1 MAHLSFS
8 GLFASGAE
16 KMMTKLGVLMSLYA
30 SKKYHLHKARKFLS
44 DEQRAQ
50 EETEVNNNDVI
61 VSTDIETADLDTRGN
76 TQASGED
83 KQDIVIHS
91 DENVYTQN
99 SDLNSEENLNH
110 SDGDSQCIDMDV
122 DNTINAQDSDMS
134 INEELGDVE
143 NKEAVVNTVVKSSQ
157 NFVESFD
164 NTGVNSEKNNYT
176 TLPAKEFIAEA
187 GKTATKSS
195 QNEGANIAKGQCR
208 KPVVVLTRLKIPD
221 KDCIS
226 VMNEIYRDVS
236 VLGNERLVSRQ
247 KLQSV
252 SSCMT
257 KDNNIILESNNELPK
272 TIDSEPLTRVRKS
285 EQSKSPVRVASK
297 SPVRITRKSSVSSN
311 MTKDNTLESNDELPN
326 AIDIEPLARGRKSK
340 LDKSPVRVASK
351 SPVRITCISSVS
363 SNMTKDNTLESND
376 ELPNA
381 IDIEPLA
388 RGRKSKLD
396 KSPVR
401 IASKSPAT
409 ITCRSPNS
417 SRMTKDNI
425 SESNDELP
433 NATDSEPRAR
443 GRKSKECK
451 SPVRIGSESS
461 VRRASKSPVRIA
473 SKLSVS
479 SQIAK
484 DNALESNDKLPNAIC
499 CEPLARGTKSK
510 ECKSP
515 KRMAS
520 KSPVNIA
527 SKSPK
532 PMKSPVRK
540 AAPVRKASN
549 SPSRKASKSA
559 VGKESKSP
567 KKIKSPVSK
576 AIKSPASKAF
586 NSSVTNSSPSRKA
599 SKSAVR
605 KTSTSPVR
613 TTIKSSVIKTSPS
626 RNAIISPVRKAIKCS
641 VIKTSLSRKAS
652 ESAVR
657 KASTSPVRKVSPVR
671 LSSKSAVRK
680 DGKYPVR
687 NASNS
692 AVRKASK
699 PPMRKAIKSV
709 VRKASKSAVRKA
721 RHYQLKK
728 ANNIQKPRKCP
739 ISKAS
744 NPPAIMST
752 KLPERKTSKLQVKK
766 ASKSPVR
773 KASQPPVRKASQ
785 SPDLKMKTSDVN
797 KSIDKNLESSV
808 EKRIVI
814 KKVVSPTDSVI
825 VIKLQDVLPS
835 KENDSD
841 LAIPVLK
848 SSGQMIKAPEA
859 SFVRDERIC
868 KKSLDVKVA
877 GTKEQSSKRT
887 SLKNQDNLSPDK
899 LTKRVPQRFWELD
912 SRDKSGRFVRVDQGS
927 RSVLS
932 DRETQKFSQ
941 KKRLKIEKSIS
952 ASTYDNDTVSVA
964 AVDIDGTVRTCETFK
979 PSGSRKLSKTK
990 ENVKLKTAKT
1000 SDSYNE
1006 EMALEADEK
1015 CGPGR
1020 SKKRKQTS
1028 LDTSC
1033 DGDIENNNES
1043 YNNCEETVLV
1053 ADKKHGSG
1061 RQKKR
1066 KHASQDKNSD
1076 DGIEN
1081 TNESSNRCEEAGLD
1095 TGKKCESGRQKK
1107 RKQASIDKSDGNIE
1121 NKKKRRKDVSKDT

>member
-1 MAHLSFS
+1 M
-8 GLFASGAE
+8 
-16 KMMTKLGVLMSLYA
+16 KTKLSVLMSLYA
-30 SKKYHLHKARKFLS
+30 SKKYRLHKARKLLL

-61 VSTDIETADLDTRGN
+61 VSTDRETADLDTRGK
-76 TQASGED
+76 TQASGKD
-83 KQDIVIHS
+83 KQDTVEHT

-99 SDLNSEENLNH
+99 SDLNAEENINH
-110 SDGDSQCIDMDV
+110 SVGDSQCIDMDV
-122 DNTINAQDSDMS
+122 DKTLNAHDSDMS
-134 INEELGDVE
+134 INEALGDVE
-143 NKEAVVNTVVKSSQ
+143 NKEAVVDMVVKSSQ
-157 NFVESFD
+157 NLVESFD
-164 NTGVNSEKNNYT
+164 NTDVNSEKSNLT

-195 QNEGANIAKGQCR
+195 QNEGAIIAKGQCS

-226 VMNEIYRDVS
+226 VLNDTKVYRDVA
-236 VLGNERLVSRQ
+236 VLVNEDVVSRQ

-257 KDNNIILESNNELPK
+257 KDNNIILEFDDELPK
-272 TIDSEPLTRVRKS
+272 TNDSEPLARGRKS
-285 EQSKSPVRVASK
+285 KQLKSPVRVASK

-311 MTKDNTLESNDELPN
+311 MTKDNILESNDELPN
-326 AIDIEPLARGRKSK
+326 AIDIEPLARRK
-340 LDKSPVRVASK
+340 
-351 SPVRITCISSVS
+351 
-363 SNMTKDNTLESND
+363 
-376 ELPNA
+376 
-381 IDIEPLA
+381 
-388 RGRKSKLD
+388 KSKLD

-401 IASKSPAT
+401 IASKSPAR
-409 ITCRSPNS
+409 IACKSPNS

-433 NATDSEPRAR
+433 NATDSEPLAR
-443 GRKSKECK
+443 GRKYKECK
-451 SPVRIGSESS
+451 SPVRITSESS
-461 VRRASKSPVRIA
+461 VRRASKSPVRIG
-473 SKLSVS
+473 SKFSVS
-479 SQIAK
+479 SRIAK
-484 DNALESNDKLPNAIC
+484 DNTLESNDEVPNAIG
-499 CEPLARGTKSK
+499 CEPLVRGSKSK

-515 KRMAS
+515 KRMTS

-532 PMKSPVRK
+532 PMKSPGGK
-540 AAPVRKASN
+540 AAPVRKASK
-549 SPSRKASKSA
+549 SPSRKSSKSA

-567 KKIKSPVSK
+567 KKIKFPVSK
-576 AIKSPASKAF
+576 AIKSPVSKAF
-586 NSSVTNSSPSRKA
+586 NSSITNASPSRKA

-626 RNAIISPVRKAIKCS
+626 RNAIISPVRKAIKSS
-641 VIKTSLSRKAS
+641 VIKTSLSRRASESAVRKVSPVGLAS

-785 SPDLKMKTSDVN
+785 SPDLKMKTSEVN

-932 DRETQKFSQ
+932 DRETQKFPQ

-1043 YNNCEETVLV
+1043 YNSCEETVLV
-1053 ADKKHGSG
+1053 ADKKRGSG

-1121 NKKKRRKDVSKDT
+1121 NKKKRRKDVSKHT

>member
-1 MAHLSFS
+1 MKA
-8 GLFASGAE
+8 
-16 KMMTKLGVLMSLYA
+16 KLGVLMSVYA
-30 SKKYHLHKARKFLS
+30 SKKYHLHKARKLLL

-61 VSTDIETADLDTRGN
+61 VSSDRETADSDTRGK
-76 TQASGED
+76 TQASGKD
-83 KQDIVIHS
+83 KQDSVEHT
-91 DENVYTQN
+91 DENENVYIQN
-99 SDLNSEENLNH
+99 SDLNAEENLNN
-110 SDGDSQCIDMDV
+110 SVGDSQCIDMDV
-122 DNTINAQDSDMS
+122 DNTINAHDSDMS

-143 NKEAVVNTVVKSSQ
+143 NKEAAVDILVKSSQ
-157 NFVESFD
+157 NLVEFFD
-164 NTGVNSEKNNYT
+164 NTDLNNEKSNSL
-176 TLPAKEFIAEA
+176 TLPAKDFIAET

-195 QNEGANIAKGQCR
+195 QNEGAIIDKGQCR
-208 KPVVVLTRLKIPD
+208 EPVVVLTRLKIPD

-226 VMNEIYRDVS
+226 VMNDTKIYRDVG
-236 VLGNERLVSRQ
+236 VLDNESLVSSQ

-257 KDNNIILESNNELPK
+257 KDKIIVLESNDELPK
-272 TIDSEPLTRVRKS
+272 TNDSESLARGRKS

-297 SPVRITRKSSVSSN
+297 SPVRITSKSLVSSN
-311 MTKDNTLESNDELPN
+311 MTKDNILESNDELPN
-326 AIDIEPLARGRKSK
+326 AIDIEPLARCKKSK
-340 LDKSPVRVASK
+340 LDKSH
-351 SPVRITCISSVS
+351 
-363 SNMTKDNTLESND
+363 
-376 ELPNA
+376 
-381 IDIEPLA
+381 
-388 RGRKSKLD
+388 
-396 KSPVR
+396 VR
-401 IASKSPAT
+401 IASKSPAR
-409 ITCRSPNS
+409 IACKSPNS

-433 NATDSEPRAR
+433 NATDSEPLAR
-443 GRKSKECK
+443 GRKYKECK
-451 SPVRIGSESS
+451 SS
-461 VRRASKSPVRIA
+461 VRRASKSPVRIG
-473 SKLSVS
+473 SKFSVS
-479 SQIAK
+479 SRIAK
-484 DNALESNDKLPNAIC
+484 DNTLESNDEVPNAIG
-499 CEPLARGTKSK
+499 CEPLARASKSK

-515 KRMAS
+515 KRMES

-540 AAPVRKASN
+540 AAPVRKASK
-549 SPSRKASKSA
+549 SPSRKTSKSA

-567 KKIKSPVSK
+567 KKIKSPASK
-576 AIKSPASKAF
+576 AIKSPVSKAF

-641 VIKTSLSRKAS
+641 VIKTSLSRNAIISPVRKAIKCSVIKTSLSRKAS
-652 ESAVR
+652 ESAER

-671 LSSKSAVRK
+671 LASKSAVRK
-680 DGKYPVR
+680 DSKYPVR
-687 NASNS
+687 KASNS

-841 LAIPVLK
+841 LPIPVLK
-848 SSGQMIKAPEA
+848 SSGQMIKTPEA
-859 SFVRDERIC
+859 SFVRDENIC
-868 KKSLDVKVA
+868 KKSLEVKVA

-887 SLKNQDNLSPDK
+887 LLKNQDNLSPDK

-932 DRETQKFSQ
+932 DKETQKFPQ
-941 KKRLKIEKSIS
+941 KKRLKIERSIS

-964 AVDIDGTVRTCETFK
+964 AVDIDGTVPIRETFK

-1006 EMALEADEK
+1006 ETAIEADKK

-1033 DGDIENNNES
+1033 DGDIENNNKS
-1043 YNNCEETVLV
+1043 YNSCEETVLV
-1053 ADKKHGSG
+1053 ADKKPGSG
-1061 RQKKR
+1061 RKKKR
-1066 KHASQDKNSD
+1066 KHASIDKSSD

-1095 TGKKCESGRQKK
+1095 TDKKYESGRQKK
-1107 RKQASIDKSDGNIE
+1107 RKQASIDKSDGNIGD
-1121 NKKKRRKDVSKDT
+1121 KKKRRKENVSKHT

>member
-1 MAHLSFS
+1 MKA
-8 GLFASGAE
+8 
-16 KMMTKLGVLMSLYA
+16 KLGVLISLYA
-30 SKKYHLHKARKFLS
+30 SKKYHLHKARKLLL

-61 VSTDIETADLDTRGN
+61 VSSDRETADSDTRGK
-76 TQASGED
+76 TQASGKD
-83 KQDIVIHS
+83 KQDSVEHT
-91 DENVYTQN
+91 DENENVYTQN
-99 SDLNSEENLNH
+99 SDLNAEENLNN
-110 SDGDSQCIDMDV
+110 SVGDSQCIDMDV
-122 DNTINAQDSDMS
+122 DNTINAHDSDIS
-134 INEELGDVE
+134 INGELGDVE
-143 NKEAVVNTVVKSSQ
+143 NKEAAVDILVKSSQ
-157 NFVESFD
+157 NLVEFFD
-164 NTGVNSEKNNYT
+164 NTDLNNEKSNSL
-176 TLPAKEFIAEA
+176 TLPAKDFIAET

-195 QNEGANIAKGQCR
+195 QNEGAIIDKGQCR
-208 KPVVVLTRLKIPD
+208 EPVVVLTRLKIPD

-226 VMNEIYRDVS
+226 VMNDTKIYRDVG
-236 VLGNERLVSRQ
+236 VLDNESLVSSQ

-257 KDNNIILESNNELPK
+257 KDKIIVLESNDELPK
-272 TIDSEPLTRVRKS
+272 TNDSESLARGRKS
-285 EQSKSPVRVASK
+285 EQSKSPVRVASE
-297 SPVRITRKSSVSSN
+297 SPVRITSKSLVSSR
-311 MTKDNTLESNDELPN
+311 MTKDNTLESNDELPD

-340 LDKSPVRVASK
+340 HDKSPA
-351 SPVRITCISSVS
+351 
-363 SNMTKDNTLESND
+363 
-376 ELPNA
+376 
-381 IDIEPLA
+381 
-388 RGRKSKLD
+388 
-396 KSPVR
+396 R
-401 IASKSPAT
+401 IASKSPAR
-409 ITCRSPNS
+409 IACKSPNS
-417 SRMTKDNI
+417 NRMTKDNI

-433 NATDSEPRAR
+433 NATDSEPLAR
-443 GRKSKECK
+443 GKKSKECK
-451 SPVRIGSESS
+451 SPVRIASESS
-461 VRRASKSPVRIA
+461 VRRASKSPIRIA

-479 SQIAK
+479 SRIAK
-484 DNALESNDKLPNAIC
+484 DNTLESNDEVPNAIG
-499 CEPLARGTKSK
+499 CEPLARGSKSK

-515 KRMAS
+515 KRTTS

-532 PMKSPVRK
+532 PMKSPIRK
-540 AAPVRKASN
+540 AVPVRKAIQ

-559 VGKESKSP
+559 VGTESKSP
-567 KKIKSPVSK
+567 KEIKSPVSK
-576 AIKSPASKAF
+576 AIKSPVSKAF

-626 RNAIISPVRKAIKCS
+626 RNAIISPVRKAIKSS

-657 KASTSPVRKVSPVR
+657 NASTSPLRKVSPVR

-680 DGKYPVR
+680 DSKYPVR
-687 NASNS
+687 KASNS

-699 PPMRKAIKSV
+699 PPVRKAIKSV

-728 ANNIQKPRKCP
+728 SNNIQKPSKCP

-744 NPPAIMST
+744 NPPAIMSN
-752 KLPERKTSKLQVKK
+752 KLPVRKASKSPERKTSKLQVKK
-766 ASKSPVR
+766 ANKSPER
-773 KASQPPVRKASQ
+773 KASQSPVRKASQ
-785 SPDLKMKTSDVN
+785 SPVLKMKTSDVN

-841 LAIPVLK
+841 LSIPVLK
-848 SSGQMIKAPEA
+848 SSGQMIKTPEA

-868 KKSLDVKVA
+868 KKSSEVKVA

-887 SLKNQDNLSPDK
+887 LLKNQDNLSPDK
-899 LTKRVPQRFWELD
+899 LIKRAPQRFWELD

-927 RSVLS
+927 RSVPS
-932 DRETQKFSQ
+932 DKETQKFPQ
-941 KKRLKIEKSIS
+941 KKRLKIERSIS
-952 ASTYDNDTVSVA
+952 ASAYDNDTVSVA
-964 AVDIDGTVRTCETFK
+964 AVDIDGTVPIRETFK

-1000 SDSYNE
+1000 SDSCNE
-1006 EMALEADEK
+1006 ETALEADK
-1015 CGPGR
+1015 KRGPGR

-1033 DGDIENNNES
+1033 DGDIENNNQS
-1043 YNNCEETVLV
+1043 YNSCEETVSV
-1053 ADKKHGSG
+1053 ADKKPGSG
-1061 RQKKR
+1061 RQKKS
-1066 KHASQDKNSD
+1066 KPASIDKSSD
-1076 DGIEN
+1076 EGIEN
-1081 TNESSNRCEEAGLD
+1081 TNKSSNSCEEAGLD
-1095 TGKKCESGRQKK
+1095 TDKKYESGRQKK

-1121 NKKKRRKDVSKDT
+1121 NKKKRRKDVSKHT

>member
-1 MAHLSFS
+1 MIVKLLTEHHLEFLSLKGGCSGSSESTLVKMPHCWKSRVTAHLSFS

-16 KMMTKLGVLMSLYA
+16 KMKTKLGVLMSLYA

-50 EETEVNNNDVI
+50 EETEVNNNDLI
-61 VSTDIETADLDTRGN
+61 ASTDIENTDLDTRGK
-76 TQASGED
+76 TQASGKD
-83 KQDIVIHS
+83 KQDTVIHT

-99 SDLNSEENLNH
+99 SDLNAEENLNN
-110 SDGDSQCIDMDV
+110 SVGDSQCIEMDV
-122 DNTINAQDSDMS
+122 DNTINAHDSDMS
-134 INEELGDVE
+134 INEELDDVE
-143 NKEAVVNTVVKSSQ
+143 NKEAVVDMLVKSSQ
-157 NFVESFD
+157 NLVESFD
-164 NTGVNSEKNNYT
+164 DTDVNSEKINLT

-195 QNEGANIAKGQCR
+195 QNEGGIIAKGQCR
-208 KPVVVLTRLKIPD
+208 EPVVVLTRLKLPD
-221 KDCIS
+221 KDSIS
-226 VMNEIYRDVS
+226 VMNDTKVYRDVA
-236 VLGNERLVSRQ
+236 VLDNESLVSRQ

-257 KDNNIILESNNELPK
+257 KDINSILESNDELPK
-272 TIDSEPLTRVRKS
+272 TNDSESLARGRKS

-297 SPVRITRKSSVSSN
+297 SPVRITR
-311 MTKDNTLESNDELPN
+311 
-326 AIDIEPLARGRKSK
+326 
-340 LDKSPVRVASK
+340 
-351 SPVRITCISSVS
+351 ISSVS

-417 SRMTKDNI
+417 CQMTKDNI

-433 NATDSEPRAR
+433 NATDSQPLAR

-451 SPVRIGSESS
+451 SPVRIASKSS

-479 SQIAK
+479 SRIAK
-484 DNALESNDKLPNAIC
+484 DNTLDSNDEVPNAID
-499 CEPLARGTKSK
+499 CEPLVRGSKSK

-520 KSPVNIA
+520 KSPVNIE

-540 AAPVRKASN
+540 AAPVRKASK

-576 AIKSPASKAF
+576 AIKSPVSKAF

-605 KTSTSPVR
+605 KTSSSPVR

-657 KASTSPVRKVSPVR
+657 KASTSPVRKVSQVR
-671 LSSKSAVRK
+671 LASKSAVKK
-680 DGKYPVR
+680 DGKYPVSK
-687 NASNS
+687 ASNS

-709 VRKASKSAVRKA
+709 VRKASKSAVKKA

-728 ANNIQKPRKCP
+728 ANNIQKPSKCP
-739 ISKAS
+739 ISKTS
-744 NPPAIMST
+744 PPPAIMSN
-752 KLPERKTSKLQVKK
+752 KLPVRKASKLQLRK

-773 KASQPPVRKASQ
+773 RASPSQ
-785 SPDLKMKTSDVN
+785 VMKMKTSDVN
-797 KSIDKNLESSV
+797 KSNDKNLESSV

-841 LAIPVLK
+841 LPIPVLK
-848 SSGQMIKAPEA
+848 SGQMIKTTEA
-859 SFVRDERIC
+859 SFVRDEKNC
-868 KKSLDVKVA
+868 KKSLEIKVA
-877 GTKEQSSKRT
+877 ETKEQSSNRNL
-887 SLKNQDNLSPDK
+887 LKNQDNLSPDK

-927 RSVLS
+927 ISVLS
-932 DRETQKFSQ
+932 GKETQKFPQ
-941 KKRLKIEKSIS
+941 KKRLKIDRSNS
-952 ASTYDNDTVSVA
+952 ASTYDNDNVSMA
-964 AVDIDGTVRTCETFK
+964 AVDIDGTVLTHETFK

-990 ENVKLKTAKT
+990 ENVKLKTTKT
-1000 SDSYNE
+1000 SDSYKE
-1006 EMALEADEK
+1006 ETALETDKK

-1043 YNNCEETVLV
+1043 YNSCEETVLV
-1053 ADKKHGSG
+1053 ADKKPGSG

-1066 KHASQDKNSD
+1066 KHASKDKSSD
-1076 DGIEN
+1076 EGIEN
-1081 TNESSNRCEEAGLD
+1081 TNESSNRWEEAGLD
-1095 TGKKCESGRQKK
+1095 TDKKSESRRQKK
-1107 RKQASIDKSDGNIE
+1107 RKQASIDKSDDNIG
-1121 NKKKRRKDVSKDT
+1121 NKKKRKDVSKHT